1 MGKKMIKINHIYNE
15 DCIEIMKNL
24 PDSPPTVSATPARD
38 DYWLLQVSI
47 DGAGNEFKITKEMLE
62 KMK

>member
-1 MGKKMIKINHIYNE
+1 MKQT
-15 DCIEIMKNL
+15 IEL
-24 PDSPPTVSATPARD
+24 PDLELHPKNHLRIFVRK

>member
-1 MGKKMIKINHIYNE
+1 LPYGALELHPKNHPNDRLRIFVR
-15 DCIEIMKNL
+15 K
-24 PDSPPTVSATPARD
+24 

-62 KMK
+62 KLK

>member
-1 MGKKMIKINHIYNE
+1 MKQT
-15 DCIEIMKNL
+15 IEIPDLELNPKNYPNDRL
-24 PDSPPTVSATPARD
+24 RIFIRK

-62 KMK
+62 KLK